1 MGARDKEFGKSKNG
15 QYQKMRANRTGNI
28 QWDQHANFRWIN
40 TAGGA
45 VGHSR
50 FPEDHSHVCVRAD
63 LREEEEGLLQ
73 LFLSFTFLVVA
84 RQHSILFLVIKE
96 TIKKVL
102 ILKAELMVN
111 CRQKKAL
118 LKYSM

>member
-1 MGARDKEFGKSKNG
+1 
-15 QYQKMRANRTGNI
+15 
-28 QWDQHANFRWIN
+28 
-40 TAGGA
+40 
-45 VGHSR
+45 
-50 FPEDHSHVCVRAD
+50 VCVRAD

-73 LFLSFTFLVVA
+73 LFFSFTFLVVA
-84 RQHSILFLVIKE
+84 RQHRILFLVIKE

-102 ILKAELMVN
+102 ILKAEFVVN